1 MPNSKKVPSVA
12 SGRLAWLDATVL
24 SAGALSLALLGDA
37 LLNLILPTMYTDFG
51 LTVVWVGVILS
62 INRFIRLGANYLVI
76 PIAQRTGLR
85 RVAFIGVSL
94 AVIATTGYGVV
105 TGLVLF
111 IVFRLSWGLA
121 YAFLRMSTLGY
132 ATRDKTQMGRQL
144 GISSSVIEIGPFL
157 LLIASASLIGWLGVR
172 PLFIVLGVLT
182 ALAFGLVAYLP
193 PDEYREKK
201 SRSFRLPRSED
212 GFVFVSTFAAEGIF
226 RVTVVSMWLSA
237 GLSTAEALQYG
248 GLLLAGRRLTKVLL
262 SPVAGNLA
270 DRWGM
275 TRLFY
280 GSGLLI
286 LGGFITVSLGIYLG
300 GSLAII
306 IGVGGVMTL
315 APGVAVQRMPEF
327 RLLAVASVSTWRDMG
342 AAVGALIGPVAVV
355 SLGVQSLYLGV
366 AVIIAI
372 GIVFDFSQRRKW
384 DGLGSAS

>member
-1 MPNSKKVPSVA
+1 MSDNQSTIA
-12 SGRLAWLDATVL
+12 STRFAWVDATIL
-24 SAGALSLALLGDA
+24 SAGALSLALFGDA
-37 LLNLILPTMYTDFG
+37 LLNLILPTMYADFG
-51 LTVVWVGVILS
+51 LTVIWVGVLLS
-62 INRFIRLGANYLVI
+62 VNRFIRLGANYLVI

-85 RVAFIGVSL
+85 RVAFIGVGL

-105 TGLVLF
+105 QGIVLF
-111 IVFRLSWGLA
+111 ILFRMAWGLA

-132 ATRDKTQMGRQL
+132 ATHDKKQMGKKL

-157 LLIASASLIGWLGVR
+157 LLIASASLISWLGVR
-172 PLFIVLGVLT
+172 NLFVLLGGLT
-182 ALAFGLVAYLP
+182 ALGFCVVAYLP
-193 PDEYREKK
+193 PDKYQEKK

-212 GFVFVSTFAAEGIF
+212 WFVFVATFAAEGIF

-237 GLSTAEALQYG
+237 GLSMTSALQYG

-280 GSGLLI
+280 SSGILVLL
-286 LGGFITVSLGIYLG
+286 GFVLVGLSSYLI
-300 GSLAII
+300 GSLAIV
-306 IGVGGVMTL
+306 IGIGGVMTL

-342 AAVGALIGPVAVV
+342 AAMGALLGPMAVV
-355 SLGVQSLYLGV
+355 SLGIQSLYLGV
-366 AVIIAI
+366 AFIIAI
-372 GIVFDFSQRRKW
+372 GIGFDLSQRRKW
-384 DGLGSAS
+384 YGLGNTS